1 MLLFT
6 LIYHNFIG
14 GQSLSLR
21 FLMKREPYGF
31 PFFVSKNLLLG
42 FLIQPL
48 LSIVCSNTFSEHTL
62 NIHIWYAAT
71 CLLSSCRVIYWDI
84 R

>member
-21 FLMKREPYGF
+21 LPNLKPADFQRVFLFF
-31 PFFVSKNLLLG
+31 PLEVTNVASATTVPNKI
-42 FLIQPL
+42 FLFIITAL
-48 LSIVCSNTFSEHTL
+48 FLFL
-62 NIHIWYAAT
+62 
-71 CLLSSCRVIYWDI
+71 
-84 R
+84 